1 MVNLYLYKNSDIG
14 AEGLVRCGLQRIH
27 QKDVSTGFCGLHYV
41 RQHGK
46 DCELEMTTGETQNLM
61 QWPRTLEEAEG
72 RILYALNSYQIIET
86 SLKAYLCRFSE
97 NASDPSSKYTKEK
110 VNKLALGPL
119 IVEFKRVN
127 TNGSLH
133 ETLDAIKEERNEIA
147 HQALVAQKTGIAE
160 ILGID
165 IMNIERLRQIDR
177 RASRAM
183 TDMLC
188 EFIRTQPKNEKP

>member
-1 MVNLYLYKNSDIG
+1 
-14 AEGLVRCGLQRIH
+14 
-27 QKDVSTGFCGLHYV
+27 
-41 RQHGK
+41 
-46 DCELEMTTGETQNLM
+46 
-61 QWPRTLEEAEG
+61 
-72 RILYALNSYQIIET
+72 
-86 SLKAYLCRFSE
+86 
-97 NASDPSSKYTKEK
+97 
-110 VNKLALGPL
+110 LALGPL